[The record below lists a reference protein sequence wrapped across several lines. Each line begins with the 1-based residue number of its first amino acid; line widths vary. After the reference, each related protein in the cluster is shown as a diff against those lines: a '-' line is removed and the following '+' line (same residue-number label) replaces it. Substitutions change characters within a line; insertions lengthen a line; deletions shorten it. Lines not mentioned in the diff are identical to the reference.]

1 MALFSLAGV
10 VIPYLFLSGL
20 ANLLALEE
28 AKEARRR
35 ANIREAMAAN
45 PPAREAVGLNLDL
58 LSSAL
63 DRK

>member
-1 MALFSLAGV
+1 M
-10 VIPYLFLSGL
+10 IPYLFLSGL